1 MGVAHHTHF
10 FVWFEMGRTE
20 LLREL
25 GCTYSDME
33 DQGIFMP
40 VVEAQ
45 CRYRASAR
53 YDEQLRVETELE
65 EVAASRVSFRYRLRR
80 EGTKQP
86 LAEGKTVHATVNRD
100 GEVVRLPSVFREL
113 LSRS

>member
-1 MGVAHHTHF
+1 MGVVHHTHY

-25 GCTYSDME
+25 GCTYGDME

-45 CRYRASAR
+45 CRYRAPAR

-65 EVAASRVSFRYRLRR
+65 EIAASRVSFRYRLHR
-80 EGTKQP
+80 EGATQP
-86 LAEGKTVHATVNRD
+86 LAEGKTIHATVNRE
-100 GEVVRLPSVFREL
+100 GEVVRLPPAIRDL